1 VKLWNAVVL
10 GTLVWAVGG
19 AVVLGLEAESSAAP
33 AAQLVHHDVIDLGRT
48 YQTLDHF
55 GASDAWTMQRIGAWS
70 EANRKKMETLLF
82 SPTEGIG
89 LTCWRFNLGGGMVND
104 RRVINPARSV
114 GTFEVGEGKYDWTRQ
129 ANERQV
135 LADAKAM
142 GVPIFVAFVNSPPRR
157 MTLNGLTNSFE
168 SSAATRAATQPGAPL
183 SASNATTNLKPGY
196 EGQYAKYLV
205 DILEHFR
212 TNPDASQRITFDW
225 VSPVNEPTV
234 DWDGGQE
241 GSRYSNDDIKRV
253 AKALHAELN
262 DRNSPTKMLLVE
274 APTYAAMVR
283 GTTKHKARYGD
294 FVDVLLGD
302 SEIVPMLGGVL
313 AHHAYGADDP
323 LKNLLSDR
331 EAFAAK
337 MGAHKDTG
345 VVAWMSEYCVLK
357 PGRDLEMGYALT
369 VARTMWADF
378 AVAGN
383 SAWDWWLAVSNGQY
397 EDGLLYTNWRRAGDD
412 ESVIIPK
419 MFWAFGNYSRFV
431 RPGMVRVELAGDK
444 HELQGVEGSAW
455 VDKKTGRVVVVYVNT
470 SAAAQVVQLTVK
482 NGAVAGWT
490 AYVTSDAVGDDLRK
504 RDVVGGWS
512 GCAIAGAVGGDVGW
526 GVNGGIIGRH

>member
-1 VKLWNAVVL
+1 M
-10 GTLVWAVGG
+10 
-19 AVVLGLEAESSAAP
+19 
-33 AAQLVHHDVIDLGRT
+33 HHDVIDLGRT
-48 YQTLDHF
+48 YQTLNHF
-55 GASDAWTMQRIGAWS
+55 GASDAWTMQRIGVWS
-70 EANRKKMETLLF
+70 DVNRKKFATLLF
-82 SPTEGIG
+82 SQTQGIG
-89 LTCWRFNLGGGMVND
+89 LTCWRFNLGGGVVND
-104 RRVINPARSV
+104 RRVINPARTVETVAV
-114 GTFEVGEGKYDWTRQ
+114 GAGKYDWTRQ

-142 GVPIFVAFVNSPPRR
+142 GVPIFVAFVNSPPRQ
-157 MTLNGLTNSFE
+157 MTLNGLTNSYE

-196 EGQYAKYLV
+196 EGQFAKYLV

-241 GSRYSNDDIKRV
+241 GCRYSDDDIKRV
-253 AKALHAELN
+253 GRALHEELTS
-262 DRNSPTKMLLVE
+262 RGSPTKMLLVE
-274 APTYAAMVR
+274 APTYSTLVR
-283 GTTKHKARYGD
+283 ATTKHNARYGD

-302 SEIVPMLGGVL
+302 QQIVPLLGGVL

-337 MGAHKDTG
+337 MAAHKDSG

-357 PGRDLEMGYALT
+357 PGRDLGMGYALT
-369 VARTMWADF
+369 VARVMWADF
-378 AVAGN
+378 TVSGD
-383 SAWDWWLAVSNGQY
+383 SAWDWWLAVSDGRY
-397 EDGLLYTNWRRAGDD
+397 EDGLLYTNWRRPGDD

-444 HELQGVEGSAW
+444 HELQGLEGSAW
-455 VDKKTGRVVVVYVNT
+455 VDKKTGRVVVIYVNT
-470 SAAAQVVQLTVK
+470 SSAAQTVRLTVK
-482 NGAVAGWT
+482 NGSVAGWT
-490 AYVTSDAVGDDLRK
+490 PYVTSDAAGDDLRK
-504 RDVVGGWS
+504 RD
-512 GCAIAGAVGGDVGW
+512 AVGGGSDVQLP
-526 GVNGGIIGRH
+526 GRSVVTLVGE